1 MKHQNL
7 EFKWMCLL
15 FLALLLSPPLLWG
28 QNHSIKGQIVDA
40 KSNEPLIGV
49 NITVEGTSN
58 GTISDI
64 DGRFT
69 LSVAANAVLKISYI
83 GYQEKKI
90 KVDDLKKEP
99 IISLEEDSKQ
109 LEEVVVVGYGIQKK
123 VSSVGAIT
131 QTKGEELLKGG
142 NITSVSEALQ
152 GKLNGL
158 VAINTSGKPGASD
171 TKMYIRGKASWQNSD
186 PLVLVD
192 GIERDMNDVDMNEI
206 ESISILKDASATADI
221 LHAIPPELHAA
232 AEYIIYHWNEPI
244 VPITGTADVVRELKA
259 RGYTLYLLSN
269 AARRQHTYWHDIP
282 GSECFSGTL
291 ISADV
296 HLLKPEA
303 AIYQAL
309 FDKFDLTAA
318 SCLFVDDFPPN
329 IEAAEN
335 AGMQGIVFHDAGQ
348 LREELK
354 ARGIL

>member
-1 MKHQNL
+1 MGGV
-7 EFKWMCLL
+7 LL
-15 FLALLLSPPLLWG
+15 DFGAELFSRRLHVGAEGEALLRQHLLCTTDW
-28 QNHSIKGQIVDA
+28 VRLDR
-40 KSNEPLIGV
+40 
-49 NITVEGTSN
+49 
-58 GTISDI
+58 GTI
-64 DGRFT
+64 T
-69 LSVAANAVLKISYI
+69 
-83 GYQEKKI
+83 E
-90 KVDDLKKEP
+90 
-99 IISLEEDSKQ
+99 
-109 LEEVVVVGYGIQKK
+109 EEVY
-123 VSSVGAIT
+123 A
-131 QTKGEELLKGG
+131 
-142 NITSVSEALQ
+142 
-152 GKLNGL
+152 
-158 VAINTSGKPGASD
+158 
-171 TKMYIRGKASWQNSD
+171 
-186 PLVLVD
+186 
-192 GIERDMNDVDMNEI
+192 
-206 ESISILKDASATADI
+206 
-221 LHAIPPELHAA
+221 HACARLPAELHAA

-318 SCLFVDDFPPN
+318 SCLFVDDFPSN

>member
-1 MKHQNL
+1 MIKNILFDMGNVLIRFEPKQYVKNASL
-7 EFKWMCLL
+7 SESDQQRLL
-15 FLALLLSPPLLWG
+15 RELYG
-28 QNHSIKGQIVDA
+28 SIDWVRLDR
-40 KSNEPLIGV
+40 
-49 NITVEGTSN
+49 
-58 GTISDI
+58 GTI
-64 DGRFT
+64 T
-69 LSVAANAVLKISYI
+69 
-83 GYQEKKI
+83 E
-90 KVDDLKKEP
+90 
-99 IISLEEDSKQ
+99 
-109 LEEVVVVGYGIQKK
+109 EEVY
-123 VSSVGAIT
+123 A
-131 QTKGEELLKGG
+131 
-142 NITSVSEALQ
+142 
-152 GKLNGL
+152 
-158 VAINTSGKPGASD
+158 
-171 TKMYIRGKASWQNSD
+171 
-186 PLVLVD
+186 
-192 GIERDMNDVDMNEI
+192 
-206 ESISILKDASATADI
+206 
-221 LHAIPPELHAA
+221 HACARLPAELHAA

>member
-1 MKHQNL
+1 MKINTIV
-7 EFKWMCLL
+7 FDMGGVLL
-15 FLALLLSPPLLWG
+15 DFGAELFSRRLHVGAEGEALLRQHLLCTTDW
-28 QNHSIKGQIVDA
+28 VRLDR
-40 KSNEPLIGV
+40 
-49 NITVEGTSN
+49 
-58 GTISDI
+58 GTI
-64 DGRFT
+64 T
-69 LSVAANAVLKISYI
+69 
-83 GYQEKKI
+83 E
-90 KVDDLKKEP
+90 
-99 IISLEEDSKQ
+99 
-109 LEEVVVVGYGIQKK
+109 EEVY
-123 VSSVGAIT
+123 A
-131 QTKGEELLKGG
+131 
-142 NITSVSEALQ
+142 
-152 GKLNGL
+152 
-158 VAINTSGKPGASD
+158 
-171 TKMYIRGKASWQNSD
+171 
-186 PLVLVD
+186 
-192 GIERDMNDVDMNEI
+192 
-206 ESISILKDASATADI
+206 
-221 LHAIPPELHAA
+221 HACARLPAELHAA

-303 AIYQAL
+303 AIYQTL

>member
-1 MKHQNL
+1 MIKNI
-7 EFKWMCLL
+7 L
-15 FLALLLSPPLLWG
+15 FDMGNVLIRFEPKQYVKNAGLSESDQQLLLRELYG
-28 QNHSIKGQIVDA
+28 SIDWVRLDR
-40 KSNEPLIGV
+40 
-49 NITVEGTSN
+49 
-58 GTISDI
+58 GTI
-64 DGRFT
+64 T
-69 LSVAANAVLKISYI
+69 
-83 GYQEKKI
+83 E
-90 KVDDLKKEP
+90 
-99 IISLEEDSKQ
+99 
-109 LEEVVVVGYGIQKK
+109 EEVY
-123 VSSVGAIT
+123 A
-131 QTKGEELLKGG
+131 
-142 NITSVSEALQ
+142 
-152 GKLNGL
+152 
-158 VAINTSGKPGASD
+158 
-171 TKMYIRGKASWQNSD
+171 
-186 PLVLVD
+186 
-192 GIERDMNDVDMNEI
+192 
-206 ESISILKDASATADI
+206 
-221 LHAIPPELHAA
+221 HACARLPAELHAA

-244 VPITGTADVVRELKA
+244 VPITGTADVVHELKA

-318 SCLFVDDFPPN
+318 SCLFVDDFPSN